1 MRLFGLGILVLGP
14 MTVGPVG
21 ADTLFLQNGK
31 TLKIQ
36 TLTCDEKTCVAGL
49 PGGEVEVRATDILRL
64 EPDDDVESEPA
75 SAPARG
81 SEGPA
86 SSRARSIEDLV
97 AEAARRYSLP
107 RSLVRAVAKAE
118 SALDPNAISS
128 KGAQGVM
135 QLMPGTA
142 RDLGVQNSFDPGEN
156 IDAGARLLRLL
167 LEKYQG
173 RVAEALAAYNAGA
186 GTVAKYKGVP
196 PYRETRGYIRTV
208 VKDFQ
213 KDETQGA
220 AAPEKKR

>member
-1 MRLFGLGILVLGP
+1 M
-14 MTVGPVG
+14 
-21 ADTLFLQNGK
+21 
-31 TLKIQ
+31 
-36 TLTCDEKTCVAGL
+36 
-49 PGGEVEVRATDILRL
+49 
-64 EPDDDVESEPA
+64 
-75 SAPARG
+75 
-81 SEGPA
+81 
-86 SSRARSIEDLV
+86 
-97 AEAARRYSLP
+97 
-107 RSLVRAVAKAE
+107 RAVAKAE
-118 SALDPNAISS
+118 SALDPHAISS

-213 KDETQGA
+213 KDETKGA